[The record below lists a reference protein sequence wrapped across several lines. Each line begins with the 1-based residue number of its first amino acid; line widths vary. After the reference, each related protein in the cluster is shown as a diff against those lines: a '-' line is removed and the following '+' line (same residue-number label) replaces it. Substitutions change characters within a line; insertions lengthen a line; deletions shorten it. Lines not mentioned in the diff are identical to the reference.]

1 MHELADTGNISVLS
15 IPVLARAQA
24 IYKQSKAQAAVK
36 DLVGDPHD
44 FNLWIHGPAGAGKTS
59 YYRDYFAT
67 RGGIY
72 NKDKSK
78 YWNCYN
84 GEQAVL
90 IDDIELSDA
99 GHMHGLLKKWCQ

>member
-1 MHELADTGNISVLS
+1 M
-15 IPVLARAQA
+15 
-24 IYKQSKAQAAVK
+24 K

-44 FNLWIHGPAGAGKTS
+44 FNLWIHGEAGVGKTG

-84 GEQAVL
+84 GESAVL

-99 GHMHGLLKKWCQ
+99 GHMLGLLKKWCQ